1 MRNRLNFVALFA
13 SICTGAWLCSATI
26 AAETPPAGPQV
37 SKAVAKP
44 LKAAQ
49 EALQAKKLDEAL
61 AKVKEAQAASGD
73 KTPYD
78 SFVINQLLLFIY
90 VQKQDYSAAAPILES
105 AAQSQYATPD
115 QQRGWLKALMGIEYQ
130 QKDYAKTIDVG
141 QQLLKHGVTDAET
154 YTTIADC
161 QNKLGKFKEAAATI
175 GEVLQHQD
183 KPEERLLAFQWNCY
197 LKANDDAD
205 AEKVIEKLVT
215 YYPKP
220 DYWLNALAPLLRM
233 DIKDAHLQ
241 LNVYRLMNEVGV
253 LKRATD
259 YSEMAEIA
267 LDAGYPGETQV
278 VLEQAFA
285 RNVFVEQREKDRYQH
300 LLDGAKQRAA
310 TDKAQLGNVEHDA
323 GGAATGD
330 ALVQLGAAYMTYGQN
345 DKAVAAITKGI
356 AKGGLKRPDEANLLL
371 GITQFRLKNLPEAQK
386 AFDKAASSS
395 NVGYARLGKLWSL
408 RASGHSA

>member
-1 MRNRLNFVALFA
+1 M
-13 SICTGAWLCSATI
+13 
-26 AAETPPAGPQV
+26 
-37 SKAVAKP
+37 AKP